1 MPPKSKVAQSIHY
14 NEIMDKIR
22 EGKSSR
28 EISRWLKKEYNEDI
42 GHGAISRYKKDNL
55 EAEALDIADVN
66 LKKKHENPL
75 DNEKKSIEKK
85 HVTDRAAAIQ
95 EGTVIGRGIAEA
107 TAEQIQGL
115 LDVSRDYPDAVRKME
130 SEADDPDSNTSWKDV
145 ANEKRNA
152 QKLYLDFIKSQEN
165 NVEVN
170 VENNM
175 NDLSQLF
182 DTNKIRER
190 LNAKRKLRK
199 SKSKSKSDGG

>member
-1 MPPKSKVAQSIHY
+1 
-14 NEIMDKIR
+14 
-22 EGKSSR
+22 
-28 EISRWLKKEYNEDI
+28 
-42 GHGAISRYKKDNL
+42 
-55 EAEALDIADVN
+55 
-66 LKKKHENPL
+66 
-75 DNEKKSIEKK
+75 
-85 HVTDRAAAIQ
+85 
-95 EGTVIGRGIAEA
+95 
-107 TAEQIQGL
+107 
-115 LDVSRDYPDAVRKME
+115 ME

-145 ANEKRNA
+145 ASEKRNA

>member
-1 MPPKSKVAQSIHY
+1 MFAPALASAREKPCPRPLQPPVT
-14 NEIMDKIR
+14 
-22 EGKSSR
+22 
-28 EISRWLKKEYNEDI
+28 
-42 GHGAISRYKKDNL
+42 
-55 EAEALDIADVN
+55 IAFF
-66 LKKKHENPL
+66 PFS
-75 DNEKKSIEKK
+75 EKKSIEKK

-130 SEADDPDSNTSWKDV
+130 SEADNPDSNTSWKDV
-145 ANEKRNA
+145 ASEKRNA